1 MAITFSCSCGKSLQ
15 VAESAA
21 GKKARCP
28 QCGAI
33 VTVPQPEVGIVTPK
47 LVSQVKAPP
56 PLPPTVEDDETY
68 DLEPEEVGSHD
79 ARGRPIAKT
88 SETEAA
94 DPSPPMPAPGELPEY
109 NHAGQPLSPRAEFFV
124 DPTPELGSLY
134 SAECTLMRGVKPM
147 DPGMR
152 WALIFFVTIVGFAL
166 GGGLAFAFRPVH
178 PVMLA
183 LILGSIGALL
193 GFLIV
198 FFTTRF
204 SHTCTFVGKEGVAN
218 YSCSG
223 NTDNISENLFLFA
236 NAVELRIAQTRHYT
250 NGVYTGT
257 NYSFAWSD
265 DSGRQVFVIGG
276 GHKSEK
282 GEPPPNDFFHYAL
295 AAEGAW
301 TDYLARNID
310 LIMGRDESFY
320 FGLDGKNHV
329 RVGRDF
335 IEISM
340 KGNAARLFAEDI
352 DYVQIHNGMVS
363 IWERGGKRGWFSSKG
378 IHDFA
383 FASLGNARFFL
394 FAVERILGVP
404 IR

>member
-1 MAITFSCSCGKSLQ
+1 MAITFSCACGKTLQ
-15 VAESAA
+15 VADSAA

-28 QCGAI
+28 QCGTI
-33 VTVPQPEVGIVTPK
+33 VPVPQAEVGIVTPK
-47 LVSQVKAPP
+47 LVRETKAPAPP
-56 PLPPTVEDDETY
+56 PLPLTELDDETY
-68 DLEPEEVGSHD
+68 DLEPEEVGSPGGV
-79 ARGRPIAKT
+79 ARAPVQAP
-88 SETEAA
+88 A
-94 DPSPPMPAPGELPEY
+94 DQGPPLPLPGELPEY
-109 NHAGQPLSPRAEFFV
+109 NHAGQPLSARAEFFV
-124 DPTPELGSLY
+124 DPPFELGSLY
-134 SAECTLMRGVKPM
+134 SAESTLMRGVKPM

-152 WALIFFVTIVGFAL
+152 WALIFFVTVVGFAL
-166 GGGLAFAFRPVH
+166 GGVLALVFRPVH
-178 PVMLA
+178 PILLA
-183 LILGSIGALL
+183 MILGSIGGLL

-198 FFTTRF
+198 FFSTRF
-204 SHTCTFVGKEGVAN
+204 SHTCTFVGKDGIAN
-218 YSCSG
+218 YTCSG
-223 NTDNISENLFLFA
+223 SPDNVTENLFLFV

-276 GHKSEK
+276 SHKSEN

-295 AAEGAW
+295 AAEAAW

-320 FGLDGKNHV
+320 FGLDGRNFV

-335 IEISM
+335 LEMSM
-340 KGNAARLFAEDI
+340 KGNTARLFADDI